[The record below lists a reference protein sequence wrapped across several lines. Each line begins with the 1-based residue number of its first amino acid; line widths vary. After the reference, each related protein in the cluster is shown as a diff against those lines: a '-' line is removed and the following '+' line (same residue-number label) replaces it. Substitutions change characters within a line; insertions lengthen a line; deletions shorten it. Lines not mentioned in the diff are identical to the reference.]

1 MIGIKRIYDPVN
13 EDNGYRILVDRI
25 WPRGVSKDIA
35 KLDLWMKEIAPSD
48 ALRKWFQHDPA
59 KWDEFKIR
67 YHDEL
72 LEKKDL
78 IAELKRIERENKN
91 VTLLYSAKDKEHNQA
106 VALLEIL
113 EEY

>member
-113 EEY
+113 EQY

>member
-78 IAELKRIERENKN
+78 IAELKRIEKENKN

-106 VALLEIL
+106 VVLLMIL
-113 EEY
+113 DRH

>member
-13 EDNGYRILVDRI
+13 EYNGYRILVDRI